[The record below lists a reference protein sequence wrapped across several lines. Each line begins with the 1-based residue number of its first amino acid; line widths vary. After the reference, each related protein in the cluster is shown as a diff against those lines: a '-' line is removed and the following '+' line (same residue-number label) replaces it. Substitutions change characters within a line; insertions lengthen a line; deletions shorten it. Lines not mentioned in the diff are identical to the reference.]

1 VNGKAA
7 PPGTAFLVCARPTK
21 NEDSAED
28 EGGILKALP
37 SPKLYHNV

>member
-7 PPGTAFLVCARPTK
+7 PGGAAFLVCAKLTK

-37 SPKLYHNV
+37 SPKFYHNV